1 MPTGLGIYHY
11 YSAVLPKIV
20 RTLSYVM
27 GIRGDKNLGLQQLQH
42 AAKEGTL
49 ASCRV
54 GCRDPELL
62 APARPTPR
70 SHLLG
75 VDIDGLPVSETTLEY
90 WFCSPPA
97 EPSALR
103 PKRLRVTIY
112 DCCVTPSPGG
122 FAAVLRS
129 PDRFYPNQHV

>member
-1 MPTGLGIYHY
+1 M
-11 YSAVLPKIV
+11 LPKIV

-27 GIRGDKNLGLQQLQH
+27 GNRSDKNLGLQQLQH

-90 WFCSPPA
+90 CVLFATCGALSA
-97 EPSALR
+97 PSE
-103 PKRLRVTIY
+103 T
-112 DCCVTPSPGG
+112 S
-122 FAAVLRS
+122 
-129 PDRFYPNQHV
+129 